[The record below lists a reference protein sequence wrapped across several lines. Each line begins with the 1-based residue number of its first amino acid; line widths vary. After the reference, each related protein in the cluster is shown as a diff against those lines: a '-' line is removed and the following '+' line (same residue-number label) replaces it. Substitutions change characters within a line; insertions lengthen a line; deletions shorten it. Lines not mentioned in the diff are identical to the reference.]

1 MIRPFLAALILIPVT
16 ASADQ
21 VFTDDIIIDLPLLPG
36 GLCVGLDCAD
46 GEVFGEETLRIKGEQ
61 PRMLFDDT
69 SNSASF
75 PTNDWQLGI
84 GSDAS
89 ANGNFFVRDA
99 SNGIDVLVLGADGNA
114 ALGAG
119 SELVDSAISVGA
131 TGVERRVTYVADG
144 VDDSDAVTMGQF
156 DTFKTTALATV
167 STEVADLDAELA
179 ATNERISALNGRL
192 SALID
197 LLENQ

>member
-21 VFTDDIIIDLPLLPG
+21 VFTDDVIIDLPLQPG

-46 GEVFGEETLRIKGEQ
+46 GEVFGAETVRIKGEQ

-75 PTNDWQLGI
+75 PTNDCQLGI

-89 ANGNFFVRDA
+89 ANGNFFVRDVTN
-99 SNGIDVLVLGADGNA
+99 SIDVLVLGADGNA

-119 SELVDSAISVGA
+119 SELVDGAISVGA